1 LWVHLDDGGRC
12 ERFDRY
18 RVGGAL
24 EGFLELARL
33 AVGNSL
39 MELGLC
45 VAFSGPVAALL
56 GVEQPGV
63 MLVGPPG
70 SWKSTLLATV
80 ASPWGRHLD
89 PNMANRLGFCVPF
102 NATDND
108 LEDEALAAN
117 HTLLAVDE
125 TRAATAADGDG
136 DERKIAKILVGAV
149 VRWELG
155 FEKGRLTA
163 SGPRRSTSV
172 PFLLTSN
179 KGLGALAALAGIE
192 IDDAHHG
199 RLIGVP
205 LPGFGASVFEDL
217 HGAADDAAFGERLRR
232 LVAMHFGHA
241 AREFLRRLVEWR
253 ARDEAGLRA
262 WLERRRS
269 FYLREAHKIRTP
281 GRRLDRVHEKFAT
294 LYAAGCLGIEF
305 GILPWERKRLLAV
318 LLSCARGHVALVA
331 REHGEA
337 AQWQATPLD
346 LLRDHV
352 RQNLDE
358 FVDLRRGGIED
369 TSGHDHR
376 ARPGYINEHE
386 KHGLELLFSDQR
398 FQEIVGGAAAAR
410 RLKAELAQTGQ
421 IATAAGA
428 SGDRYSVRRTIGKR
442 ADGTPDRQQVIAVR
456 AAALN
461 HLVV

>member
-1 LWVHLDDGGRC
+1 MPTRLGWHGGAFVLPDEVIGSSGEELWVHLDDGSRC

-18 RVGGAL
+18 RLGGTL

-45 VAFSGPVAALL
+45 VALTGPVAALL

-70 SWKSTLLATV
+70 SWKTTLLASV
-80 ASPWGRHLD
+80 ASVWGRHVD
-89 PNMANRLGFCVPF
+89 PNMANKLGFCVPF

-125 TRAATAADGDG
+125 TRAAAAADGGG

-205 LPGFGASVFEDL
+205 LPGFGGTVFEEL
-217 HGAADDAAFGERLRR
+217 HGAADDAAFGQWLRE
-232 LVAMHFGHA
+232 LAAEHFGLA
-241 AREFLRRLVEWR
+241 SRDFLRQLVGRR
-253 ARDEAGLRA
+253 ARGEPGLLA
-262 WLERRRS
+262 WLEKRRE
-269 FYLREAHKIRTP
+269 FYLDFAHRIDTH
-281 GRRLDRVHEKFAT
+281 GRQLDRVHEKMAT
-294 LYAAGCLGIEF
+294 LYATGRLCIEF
-305 GILPWERKRLLAV
+305 GLFPWKKARLLAA
-318 LLSCARGHVALVA
+318 LLSCTRGHVALVA
-331 REHGEA
+331 RDGADA
-337 AQWQATPLD
+337 ARRQAAPLES
-346 LLRDHV
+346 LRQYV
-352 RQNLDE
+352 RENCSA

-369 TSGHDHR
+369 ISTHDHR
-376 ARPGYINEHE
+376 TCPGYVHEH
-386 KHGLELLFSDQR
+386 KDHGREFLFSDWR
-398 FQEIVGGAAAAR
+398 FEQIVGGAAAAR
-410 RLKAELAQTGQ
+410 PLKAELARAGL
-421 IATAAGA
+421 IATEAGAAG
-428 SGDRYSVRRTIGKR
+428 DRHPVG
-442 ADGTPDRQQVIAVR
+442 
-456 AAALN
+456 
-461 HLVV
+461 